1 MEDCYK
7 LIPSIYQNNCFNIV
21 ASMDRR
27 WMYVRRDSLEY
38 AQGMEMFLS
47 FALKHVEDPNSI
59 LCPCVDSNNTVQS
72 NVDGVRDHLVT
83 NGINQA

>member
-1 MEDCYK
+1 MEECYK
-7 LIPSIYQNNCFNIV
+7 LIPFFYQNNCFNIV